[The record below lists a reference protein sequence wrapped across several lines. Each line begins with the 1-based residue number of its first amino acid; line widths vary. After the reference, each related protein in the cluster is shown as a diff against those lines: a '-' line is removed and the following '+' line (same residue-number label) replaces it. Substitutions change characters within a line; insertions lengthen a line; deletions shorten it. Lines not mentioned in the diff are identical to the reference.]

1 MRLKA
6 AQGMLKT
13 DRRCP
18 RRDRL
23 ILSAH
28 GDAGRQHS
36 RLYTDSMKRSQL
48 VMITRRNLI
57 SQVAL
62 GAATVAVSSGLM
74 SVPALA
80 ADGQDKAEQRQRQR
94 EQRRRDR
101 RQDRKDHKQ
110 NQNN

>member
-1 MRLKA
+1 MSKKGSIDLE
-6 AQGMLKT
+6 GE
-13 DRRCP
+13 
-18 RRDRL
+18 
-23 ILSAH
+23 H

-94 EQRRRDR
+94 DQRRRDR

>member
-1 MRLKA
+1 MSKKGSIDLE
-6 AQGMLKT
+6 
-13 DRRCP
+13 
-18 RRDRL
+18 
-23 ILSAH
+23 SEH

-48 VMITRRNLI
+48 AMITRRNLI

-94 EQRRRDR
+94 DQRRRDR
-101 RQDRKDHKQ
+101 HQDRKDHKQ

>member
-1 MRLKA
+1 MSKKGSIDLE
-6 AQGMLKT
+6 
-13 DRRCP
+13 
-18 RRDRL
+18 
-23 ILSAH
+23 SEH

-94 EQRRRDR
+94 DQRRRDR

>member
-1 MRLKA
+1 MSKKGSIDLE
-6 AQGMLKT
+6 
-13 DRRCP
+13 
-18 RRDRL
+18 
-23 ILSAH
+23 SEH
-28 GDAGRQHS
+28 GDAGRHRS

-101 RQDRKDHKQ
+101 HQDRKDHKQ

>member
-1 MRLKA
+1 
-6 AQGMLKT
+6 
-13 DRRCP
+13 
-18 RRDRL
+18 
-23 ILSAH
+23 
-28 GDAGRQHS
+28 
-36 RLYTDSMKRSQL
+36 
-48 VMITRRNLI
+48 MITRRNLI

-62 GAATVAVSSGLM
+62 GAATIAASSGLM

>member
-1 MRLKA
+1 MSKKGSIDLE
-6 AQGMLKT
+6 
-13 DRRCP
+13 
-18 RRDRL
+18 
-23 ILSAH
+23 SEH

-74 SVPALA
+74 SVSALA

>member
-1 MRLKA
+1 MSKKGSIDLE
-6 AQGMLKT
+6 
-13 DRRCP
+13 
-18 RRDRL
+18 
-23 ILSAH
+23 SEH

>member
-1 MRLKA
+1 M
-6 AQGMLKT
+6 
-13 DRRCP
+13 
-18 RRDRL
+18 
-23 ILSAH
+23 SAH

-62 GAATVAVSSGLM
+62 GTATVAVSSGLM